1 MHKCTRMCARM
12 CLYLHVCT
20 CVCPLE
26 SRAQREGARAHVCT
40 VLVMLQF
47 KSILTVKVPDADGWF
62 PGAGAI
68 SAEQTGREG
77 STEEAAA
84 NMEADGRVA
93 QGAFLE

>member
-1 MHKCTRMCARM
+1 MRVLWSPGPGERERGPRVH
-12 CLYLHVCT
+12 
-20 CVCPLE
+20 CV
-26 SRAQREGARAHVCT
+26 RVT
-40 VLVMLQF
+40 LQF

-93 QGAFLE
+93 QGTFLE